1 MNRRA
6 RPSDDEVPFIPPP
19 CALAQCLLTGG
30 AGLSFGSLTDVAGL
44 GAKHGIALGVFFA
57 VLAMATCTHQPS
69 VGLVGLTAIAS
80 VVSSWCGAWLLVRPE
95 DGGGGEQILLLAAM
109 ASASTLAA
117 QQLMSTVCA
126 PPPPVRRRWHATPP
140 NLAHSDVP

>member
-1 MNRRA
+1 M
-6 RPSDDEVPFIPPP
+6 
-19 CALAQCLLTGG
+19 LTGG

-80 VVSSWCGAWLLVRPE
+80 VVSSWTGIPLSKLTEDEAAAPSSLVLPC
-95 DGGGGEQILLLAAM
+95 LA
-109 ASASTLAA
+109 S
-117 QQLMSTVCA
+117 
-126 PPPPVRRRWHATPP
+126 
-140 NLAHSDVP
+140 